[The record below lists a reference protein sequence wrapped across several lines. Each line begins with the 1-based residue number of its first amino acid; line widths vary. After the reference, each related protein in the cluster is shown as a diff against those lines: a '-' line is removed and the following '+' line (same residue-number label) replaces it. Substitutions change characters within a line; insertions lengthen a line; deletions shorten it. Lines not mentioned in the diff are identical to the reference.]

1 MAGKSAA
8 LAQPDL
14 SGLGGLLDSLAPEP
28 ATPVNSIL
36 IPVLQAVQERY
47 GWLPREALERVSRRF
62 RIPLSRIYGVVTF
75 YAQFY
80 LEPRGKHTVRVCRG
94 TACHVR
100 GASSVLSTVEQ
111 VLGVADGETT
121 PDLLFSIETV
131 ACLGTCFL
139 APVMM
144 IDENYYGKLD
154 AAKVRKVFKEYKK
167 GQRARKEPAGRK
179 KYSRTVE
186 Q

>member
-14 SGLGGLLDSLAPEP
+14 SGIGELLDSLAPDA
-28 ATPVNSIL
+28 ATPVDSIL
-36 IPVLQAVQERY
+36 IPVLQAIQGRY
-47 GWLPREALERVSRRF
+47 GWLPREAMERVSSRYQ
-62 RIPLSRIYGVVTF
+62 IPLSKIYGVVTF

-121 PDLLFSIETV
+121 PDLLFTIETV

-144 IDENYYGKLD
+144 IDENYYGMLD
-154 AAKVRKVFKEYKK
+154 AAKVRKVFKEFKK
-167 GQRARKEPAGRK
+167 GRTAEKQPAGLTK
-179 KYSRTVE
+179 
-186 Q
+186 